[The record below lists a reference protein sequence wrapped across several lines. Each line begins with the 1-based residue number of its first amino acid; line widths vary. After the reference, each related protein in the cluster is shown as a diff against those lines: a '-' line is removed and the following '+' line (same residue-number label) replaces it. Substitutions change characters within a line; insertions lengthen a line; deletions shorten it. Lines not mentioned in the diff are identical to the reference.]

1 MSPATSQL
9 SSYQQMSLFSHIWTL
24 FTPSVDPAEVS
35 SFRKKKS
42 WTSPTCGL
50 VGQGK
55 APGPVTPHRLL
66 VAKEKKQM
74 HKWLSRAGLWSAV
87 SEATRCNW
95 CCIKQD
101 EVSLFDT
108 KSRCHRVS
116 FVSNMSGQQPS
127 VEAHLVHCLL
137 SSVSRHVRSVSV
149 LSAVP
154 DCMQDC
160 RLVQRAEGRG
170 TSPLLS
176 IFYPSQPWH
185 R

>member
-1 MSPATSQL
+1 
-9 SSYQQMSLFSHIWTL
+9 
-24 FTPSVDPAEVS
+24 
-35 SFRKKKS
+35 
-42 WTSPTCGL
+42 
-50 VGQGK
+50 
-55 APGPVTPHRLL
+55 
-66 VAKEKKQM
+66 M

-185 R
+185 RWRASSLSFLDNTKQTNKQKKTFKQLWLLFSYMCVSSSVSWYQYLTWQGPS

>member
-1 MSPATSQL
+1 
-9 SSYQQMSLFSHIWTL
+9 
-24 FTPSVDPAEVS
+24 
-35 SFRKKKS
+35 
-42 WTSPTCGL
+42 
-50 VGQGK
+50 
-55 APGPVTPHRLL
+55 
-66 VAKEKKQM
+66 M

-185 R
+185 RWRASSLSFLDNTKQTNKQTKTFKQLWLLFSYMCVSSSVSWYQYLTWQGPS

>member
-1 MSPATSQL
+1 
-9 SSYQQMSLFSHIWTL
+9 
-24 FTPSVDPAEVS
+24 
-35 SFRKKKS
+35 
-42 WTSPTCGL
+42 
-50 VGQGK
+50 
-55 APGPVTPHRLL
+55 
-66 VAKEKKQM
+66 M

-185 R
+185 RWRASSLSFLDNTKQTNKQKTFKQLWLLFSYMCVSSSVSWYQYLTWQGPS

>member
-1 MSPATSQL
+1 
-9 SSYQQMSLFSHIWTL
+9 
-24 FTPSVDPAEVS
+24 
-35 SFRKKKS
+35 
-42 WTSPTCGL
+42 
-50 VGQGK
+50 
-55 APGPVTPHRLL
+55 
-66 VAKEKKQM
+66 M

-185 R
+185 RWRASSLSFLDNTKQTNKQKHSSNSDCSSATCVLVHRSAGTNI